1 MRDVIMFTGLV
12 QVPSQLLTSCRVIA
26 PNRSRHFRNSDASAK
41 QAAIST
47 TVTCA
52 ALSVSVTSRTF
63 IIFRLYMYIHVMQH
77 DFYLLLLMF

>member
-26 PNRSRHFRNSDASAK
+26 PNRSRHFRNRGASAK

-52 ALSVSVTSRTF
+52 ALSVSVTSLTF
-63 IIFRLYMYIHVMQH
+63 MIFQQYIYMKCSVI
-77 DFYLLLLMF
+77 FIGCC